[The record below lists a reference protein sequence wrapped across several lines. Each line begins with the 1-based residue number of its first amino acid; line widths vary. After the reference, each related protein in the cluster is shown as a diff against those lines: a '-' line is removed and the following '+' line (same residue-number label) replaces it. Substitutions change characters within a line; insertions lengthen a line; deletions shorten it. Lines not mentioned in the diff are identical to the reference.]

1 MNNTYWIQ
9 FIYSTKLTEERKKN
23 NALSI
28 SVCKN
33 SEYDSRW

>member
-1 MNNTYWIQ
+1 MNSTYWIQ
-9 FIYSTKLTEERKKN
+9 FIYSTKLTEARKKN

-28 SVCKN
+28 AVCKN